1 MLPVTPTNPHPI
13 PLDLRKELPDAWIPW
28 GISKRL
34 FAEMQTQGTNNI
46 SYKKVQALPT
56 DPEWRFIWRYFHH
69 DKPTRYGIK
78 KIHCVHERNQM
89 TAFESTLS
97 STEREAPKFQ
107 AQWNKEPRADQ
118 RAEVIDRW
126 KQTTDL
132 FSPFQT
138 LENDGRRKTW
148 NTTKVLPL
156 WHGTSEEVC
165 HSICESGFVYF
176 GKTTLGAQQPG
187 DPQSTDEGYFGSG
200 IYFTNSARYTSDI
213 YSKGHILLAWVSMRE
228 PFPVVGDPDQIDMNS
243 LKGKGAYKNYNAHYI
258 PVVPTHSHPSCAIY
272 HPCQEGETP
281 NCDEIVVF
289 HKSQALPRFWIE
301 LEVEL
306 PYLITPS
313 DIPQFVEELI
323 PHIYKILQN
332 SQVDRDT
339 KLRNILY
346 SELAFLLTLSGDDD
360 LQEKHATLF
369 HQMTQLIDHSGKIDK
384 TIRQALTGN
393 PQPPTPT
400 VKPLPSPTPQP
411 IATSTPPYTQLQTP
425 SPSPV
430 VAQQP
435 PITFSTPIQP
445 LASLAITSLPVIAF
459 GKAKWATYFG
469 DSGVEPPLPPNIHQ
483 ILQSPC
489 PFWPGKKVEETHL
502 LVLIP
507 QTVNGKPLTLDYL
520 EQLIQKP
527 LGGGHATKYEYYYKP
542 VKQEH
547 GAKPAG
553 QSHWVLMTTDVIPTS
568 KNKPY
573 AQQQELVRKYAHYQV
588 PQTLEATTCILM
600 EQVKEG
606 RRLYPRDPWTY
617 TRCQEQT
624 AGYQNGVGGFGPS
637 GLDVFNSSDG
647 YDNLGVGALWKF

>member
-1 MLPVTPTNPHPI
+1 M
-13 PLDLRKELPDAWIPW
+13 
-28 GISKRL
+28 
-34 FAEMQTQGTNNI
+34 
-46 SYKKVQALPT
+46 
-56 DPEWRFIWRYFHH
+56 
-69 DKPTRYGIK
+69 
-78 KIHCVHERNQM
+78 HERHQM
-89 TAFESTLS
+89 TGFEFNLS
-97 STEREAPKFQ
+97 SIERETLNFQ
-107 AQWNKEPRADQ
+107 PIGKKSLERINGRSPLIVGA
-118 RAEVIDRW
+118 
-126 KQTTDL
+126 TTQL

-138 LENDGRRKTW
+138 MENDGRRKTW
-148 NTTKVLPL
+148 KETKILPL
-156 WHGTSEEVC
+156 WHGSSEEVS
-165 HSICESGFVYF
+165 HSICAVSFYF
-176 GKTTLGAQQPG
+176 GKTSLAAKQPG

-228 PFPVVGDPDQIDMNS
+228 PFPVVGDPEHLDMNG

-289 HKSQALPRFWIE
+289 QKSQALPRFWIE

-306 PYLITPS
+306 PYLMTPS
-313 DIPQFVEELI
+313 AIPQFVEDLI

-332 SQVDRDT
+332 TQVDQDK

-346 SELAFLLTLSGDDD
+346 SELAFLLTLSSDDD

-384 TIRQALTGN
+384 TVRQALTGN

-400 VKPLPSPTPQP
+400 AKPLPSPTPQP
-411 IATSTPPYTQLQTP
+411 IATPTPPYTQLHTP

-430 VAQQP
+430 VAQHLNP
-435 PITFSTPIQP
+435 LAFPTPIQP
-445 LASLAITSLPVIAF
+445 FASLAITPLPVSAF

-469 DSGVEPPLPPNIHQ
+469 DIGVEPPLPPNIHQ

-489 PFWPGKKVEETHL
+489 PFWSGKKVEETHL

-507 QTVNGKPLTLDYL
+507 QTVNGKVLTLDYL

-527 LGGGHATKYEYYYKP
+527 LGGGNATKYGGYWDVLK
-542 VKQEH
+542 KEH
-547 GAKPAG
+547 GGKPAG
-553 QSHWVLMTTDVIPTS
+553 LSHWVLMTKDVIPNS
-568 KNKPY
+568 RNKSY
-573 AQQQELVRKYAHYQV
+573 AQQQKLVGHHADYRV
-588 PQTLEATTCILM
+588 PQTLEAATCILM
-600 EQVKEG
+600 EYAKG
-606 RRLYPRDPWTY
+606 GKCLYTGDPWTY

-624 AGYQNGVGGFGPS
+624 AGYQNVVGGFGPS
-637 GLDVFNSSDG
+637 GLHVNRD
-647 YDNLGVGALWKF
+647 YDRDLYGVGALRKF